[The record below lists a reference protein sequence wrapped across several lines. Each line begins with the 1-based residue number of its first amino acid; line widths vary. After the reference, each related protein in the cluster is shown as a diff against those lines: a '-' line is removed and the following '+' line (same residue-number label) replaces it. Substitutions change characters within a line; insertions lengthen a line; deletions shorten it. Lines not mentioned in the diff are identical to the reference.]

1 MAATASR
8 SRGLRT
14 LDWVRPAVYYGSL
27 MPFVLLAVRAVT
39 GSLGA
44 NPIAEV
50 MNQLGLLG
58 LVFLIASLACTPLRI
73 VFGLKW
79 PVAVRRTLGL
89 FAFFTILFHFFVYLV
104 LDQALALGAVLRD
117 VGERPFITLG
127 FAALVLMV
135 PLAVTS
141 TKGSIKRLGAKRWRR
156 LHKLA
161 YVAGVLGILHYFLR
175 VKSDT
180 TEPLLYG
187 SVLAALLLVR
197 VVDWARRR
205 ARAAKKQAGA
215 TA

>member
-1 MAATASR
+1 MAVTVTR
-8 SRGLRT
+8 SRGLKVQELARS
-14 LDWVRPAVYYGSL
+14 AVYFGSL
-27 MPFVLLAVRAVT
+27 MPFALLAVRTVT
-39 GSLGA
+39 GDLGA

-58 LVFLIASLACTPLRI
+58 LVFLVASLACTPLRI
-73 VFGLKW
+73 LFGWKW
-79 PVAVRRTLGL
+79 PLAVRRTLGL
-89 FAFFTILFHFFVYLV
+89 FAFFTIIFHFFVYLV
-104 LDQALALGAVLRD
+104 LDQGLALGAVLAD

-141 TKGSIKRLGAKRWRR
+141 TKGSVKRLGAKRWRR
-156 LHKLA
+156 LHQLA
-161 YVAGVLGILHYFLR
+161 YVVGVLGILHYLLR
-175 VKSDT
+175 VKADA
-180 TEPLLYG
+180 TEPILYG

-205 ARAAKKQAGA
+205 AKGAKPKAGS